1 MRAREFITELKRVP
15 TMTLR
20 HINKLKKNQEARHA
34 SFARRD
40 ALLPVMYGNPA
51 RELERIELE
60 KAYID
65 LAQQQAELVAT
76 RAELDR
82 AGNEK
87 LAQMAASGMK
97 TRRDNQKKIN
107 DNAMRGLGRRK
118 RS

>member
-1 MRAREFITELKRVP
+1 MRAREFIAELKRVP

-20 HINKLKKNQEARHA
+20 HINKLKKEEEARQA
-34 SFARRD
+34 SFSRRD

-65 LAQQQAELVAT
+65 LAQQQAELIAFK
-76 RAELDR
+76 AELDR
-82 AGNEK
+82 ESKKA
-87 LAQMAASGMK
+87 LAQLAASGIE
-97 TRRDNQKKIN
+97 TRKANQEKIN

-118 RS
+118 KT